1 MIRTYDFDALTLYF
15 RSMNWATISDYIAQ
29 EWHAISRLELL
40 AVTFGVTE
48 VLLSYRNNILLYP
61 AGIIS
66 CCLSIWLM
74 SHAGLYAESILSMYY
89 LVMSFY
95 GWYKWVQRNKK
106 SEHLPITS
114 CTSKDWRIVAGICVV
129 AFVALFFTL
138 KTFTDSTVPIMDAF
152 VSATA
157 WAGMWLLA
165 RRKVENWILLN
176 ISNIVAIPLLFYKHL
191 PLVALLT
198 TFLFIVAVLGYFR
211 WKKIMQAEQLQREA
225 EQQLVLS
232 SIGRNTDR

>member
-1 MIRTYDFDALTLYF
+1 MDWSLIAQYITQE
-15 RSMNWATISDYIAQ
+15 WQTIST
-29 EWHAISRLELL
+29 LEIV
-40 AVTFGVTE
+40 AVMFSVME
-48 VLLSYRNNILLYP
+48 VLLSYRNNVLLYP
-61 AGIIS
+61 SGIIACS
-66 CCLSIWLM
+66 LSIWLM
-74 SHAGLYAESILSMYY
+74 GRSGLYAEAVLSLYY

-106 SEHLPITS
+106 AEQLAISA
-114 CTSKDWRIVAGICVV
+114 CTSSDWRIVAGICVV
-129 AFVALFFTL
+129 SFVLLLFTL

-191 PLVALLT
+191 PLMSLLT
-198 TFLFIVAVLGYFR
+198 VFLFIVAVLGYFR
-211 WKKIMQAEQLQREA
+211 WKRIMKETALHQD
-225 EQQLVLS
+225 S
-232 SIGRNTDR
+232 SLPDLAPSGRYPDQP